1 MRKFAVA
8 WLAAVSIAA
17 VAIPVHRATAAE
29 AVAKPVLVA
38 MLLDLP
44 GPPTSAATP
53 IEPVQ
58 AQTCGCTRRPIRK
71 QKIIMRIGG
80 QDVCTATNMPCT
92 AP

>member
-1 MRKFAVA
+1 MTRFAVA
-8 WLAAVSIAA
+8 WLTAVSIAA
-17 VAIPVHRATAAE
+17 VALPVHRATAVE

-38 MLLDLP
+38 ILLDLP

-58 AQTCGCTRRPIRK
+58 AKTCGCTPQGK